1 MPQPKALAAASTEPS
16 TAQKLD
22 VATALKSIVSPT
34 TGVSGTAASN
44 KQDATLSP
52 VVEDLAPK
60 SEKTETTAR
69 LTDSIVELGLATG
82 QGDMRVGEKR
92 QLALSVKAGAPL
104 GLAVLTLRF
113 DPHVIKVNSVTAGG
127 IFANVKTAPALS
139 QSIDQNGML
148 LVSIAP
154 AAGSPLGGEGVLL
167 NIEFEATAAGD
178 SLLAFD
184 LANVHLVAS
193 DGRNLLLQVEPVK
206 LTVK

>member
-1 MPQPKALAAASTEPS
+1 
-16 TAQKLD
+16 
-22 VATALKSIVSPT
+22 VSPT
-34 TGVSGTAASN
+34 TGVSRTSAGN

-69 LTDSIVELGLATG
+69 LTDSVVELNLAAG

-92 QLALSVKAGAPL
+92 QLALSIKTGAPV

-113 DPHVIKVNSVTAGG
+113 DPHVMKVNSVTAGG
-127 IFANVKTAPALS
+127 IFANAKAAPAVTYSL
-139 QSIDQNGML
+139 DQNGML
-148 LVSIAP
+148 LVSIASS
-154 AAGSPLGGEGVLL
+154 AGASMSGEGVLL
-167 NIEFEATAAGD
+167 NLEFEALASGD